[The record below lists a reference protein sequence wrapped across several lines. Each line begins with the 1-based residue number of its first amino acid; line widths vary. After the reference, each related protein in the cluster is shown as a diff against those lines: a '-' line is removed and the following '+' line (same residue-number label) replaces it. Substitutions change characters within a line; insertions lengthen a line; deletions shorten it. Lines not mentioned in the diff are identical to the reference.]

1 MGFNILDLL
10 LSLAVFLIYGSV
22 CLISLVFT
30 LSLKTYLKIDE
41 TMNLDIFSSP
51 AVSPLDINFDWFDI
65 WLKDHNGIIGTILTF
80 FSILI
85 LKIWFDIIY
94 LY

>member
-1 MGFNILDLL
+1 
-10 LSLAVFLIYGSV
+10 LIYGSA

-51 AVSPLDINFDWFDI
+51 VVNPLDINFDWFDI
-65 WLKDHNGIIGTILTF
+65 WLKDHNKIIGTILTF

-94 LY
+94 LF